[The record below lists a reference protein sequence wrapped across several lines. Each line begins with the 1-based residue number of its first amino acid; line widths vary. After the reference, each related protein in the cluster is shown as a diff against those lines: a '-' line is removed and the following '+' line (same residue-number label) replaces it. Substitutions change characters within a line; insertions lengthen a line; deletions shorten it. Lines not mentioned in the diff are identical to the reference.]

1 MWVDRAID
9 ALRSL
14 RTVFFIL
21 GFALGWLLFADHLDA
36 DILYVTVH
44 NTDDIM
50 LESVR
55 FEFGFG
61 LTQSDILILQVKP
74 GEKRLVAL
82 NHPLH
87 KGYNIEARFADGEVR
102 SFCANRTYPDRQ
114 QPLALQR

>member
-1 MWVDRAID
+1 MWIDRLID

-14 RTVFFIL
+14 RTLFFIL
-21 GFALGWLLFADHLDA
+21 GLAVGWLLFADHQDA

-44 NTDDIM
+44 NTDSVM

-61 LTQSDILILQVKP
+61 LTQSNILIVQIKP

-82 NHPLH
+82 NHPLN
-87 KGYNIEARFADGEVR
+87 KGYNVEAHFAGGEVR
-102 SFCANRTYPDRQ
+102 SFCANRTYPERH
-114 QPLALQR
+114 QPLPLQR

>member
-1 MWVDRAID
+1 MWADRFID

-14 RTVFFIL
+14 RTLFFIL
-21 GFALGWLLFADHLDA
+21 GLGVGWLIFADHQDN

-44 NTDDIM
+44 NTDTVM

-61 LTQSDILILQVKP
+61 LTQSNILILQVKP
-74 GEKRLVAL
+74 GEQRLVAL

-87 KGYNIEARFADGEVR
+87 KGYNVEARFFGGEVR
-102 SFCANRTYPDRQ
+102 EFCANRSYPDRK
-114 QPLALQR
+114 QPLVLQR